1 MSLIETIIEAL
12 ILRKGTVVAGISV
25 SVKKSE
31 AHDLSADVT
40 DFALES
46 GALVLDHMILK
57 PAQVTVAVEMTNSGP
72 FAVEAARDVY
82 AAFRQ
87 MQEKREPVTL
97 VTEHAVYKNMVLT
110 GLPPLH
116 QAPFKGAFTCSLTF
130 KQISFVELQSAGR
143 SPGRLKGK
151 AKKTGSS
158 PVNAGRVEAKKVER
172 SKSDK
177 ILYGK

>member
-1 MSLIETIIEAL
+1 MSLLQKIVEAL
-12 ILRKGTVVAGISV
+12 ILRKGAVVAGISV

-46 GALVLDHMILK
+46 GALVSDHMILK
-57 PAQVTVAVEMTNSGP
+57 PAQVVVDVGMKNAGP

-82 AAFRQ
+82 AAF
-87 MQEKREPVTL
+87 QEIRDKRETVTL
-97 VTEHAVYKNMVLT
+97 VTEHAVYRDMVLKSMT
-110 GLPPLH
+110 PLH

-130 KQISFVELQSAGR
+130 RQIGFVQLQSAGR
-143 SPGRLKGK
+143 SPAVLKGK
-151 AKKTGSS
+151 AKKTGSA

-172 SKSDK
+172 SDWYK
-177 ILYGK
+177 IIYG